1 MLYIIVA
8 FNFVYQSF
16 KKCRISA
23 ITLGMLM
30 FDYEGIWILG
40 EHRSFYEKDHRLD
53 NSP

>member
-1 MLYIIVA
+1 MLYRIVA
-8 FNFVYQSF
+8 FIFVYQSF

-30 FDYEGIWILG
+30 FEYGFWVK
-40 EHRSFYEKDHRLD
+40 HRSFYEKDHRLD